1 MFTRVIWSGLVLV
14 ALAVGVRADQLKA
27 KPLST
32 FDGKSWSGIELDR
45 MTDADI
51 KKTFETS
58 KRAVRPEALLMSTG
72 LDGVRVDVLMDGRG
86 AKAVARAIRVEYDR
100 PPKLSSI
107 QSELGIE
114 PKRLYQPNRN
124 ENWHLSVFDT
134 KGIIAVCFG
143 EGDLESAASFFLV
156 PPNAVNSVVRE
167 FTEEVS
173 EVVPVFDPGR
183 DWDRIPTFGQIYS
196 DAHFDD
202 PKIPNELAGS
212 YASRLQD
219 DMDSEARSIRRPIR
233 YERGAASKVTI
244 KLNVGRFNE
253 KWEATAEASIST
265 TIETPYGRFPVS
277 GSYSQKIQN
286 DYRKRIWRV
295 FDQAFENFTNEVER
309 KIRSLGPPPVD
320 QARKSAIERL
330 MDLATGIKRK

>member
-1 MFTRVIWSGLVLV
+1 MFTRLIWSGLVLV
-14 ALAVGVRADQLKA
+14 VLAVGASADQLKA

-58 KRAVRPEALLMSTG
+58 KGAVRPEALLMSTG
-72 LDGVRVDVLMDGRG
+72 LDGVRVDALMDGRG
-86 AKAVARAIRVEYDR
+86 SKAVIRAIRVEYDR
-100 PPKLSSI
+100 APKLYDV
-107 QSELGIE
+107 QQELGIE
-114 PKRLYQPNRN
+114 PKRLYQSNRN
-124 ENWHLSVFDT
+124 ENWHLSVFEP

-143 EGDLESAASFFLV
+143 EADREVGAYFFLV
-156 PPNAVNSVVRE
+156 PPNSVNSVVRE
-167 FTEEVS
+167 FVTDETEVI
-173 EVVPVFDPGR
+173 PVFDPGR
-183 DWDRIPTFGQIYS
+183 DWDRVPTFGQIYS

-202 PKIPNELAGS
+202 PKIPAELAGS

-219 DMDSEARSIRRPIR
+219 DMESEARSIRRPLR
-233 YERGAASKVTI
+233 YERGAASKVSI
-244 KLNVGRFNE
+244 KLNVGRFNA

-265 TIETPYGRFPVS
+265 TIETPYGKFPVS
-277 GSYSQKIQN
+277 GSYSQKIQD

-320 QARKSAIERL
+320 QARKQAIERL